1 MEKTLNI
8 NVPEGYEIDK
18 EKSTIVFKKIGDVV
32 IKWNKNYNGVEIHAN
47 GEHFVVDANPS
58 YTMTWDDAMRF
69 YKHKHRSHTWQ
80 LPTKK
85 HLEIISKHLKT
96 INKVIAEH
104 NGFIICGYLWTSVK
118 YNPICAWAV
127 DVDEGNADCEF
138 TCKYGDARA
147 VSVL

>member
-8 NVPEGYEIDK
+8 NVREGYEIDK

-80 LPTKK
+80 LPTRK

-104 NGFIICGYLWTSVK
+104 NGFIICGFLWTCVK
-118 YNPICAWAV
+118 HNAICAWAV
-127 DVDEGNADCEF
+127 DVDKGKADYTF
-138 TCKYGDARA
+138 TCKYGYTRA